1 MKSTGTPCRNCLHS
15 KRQTWEHPCC
25 DCMSDEDIALAH
37 MNPNHPVDFVH
48 YEPKEDPYD
57 RT

>member
-1 MKSTGTPCRNCLHS
+1 MKSTGTPCRNCLHG

-37 MNPNHPVDFVH
+37 MNPDHFVH
-48 YEPKEDPYD
+48 YEPKEDHHD

>member
-48 YEPKEDPYD
+48 YEPKEDPL
-57 RT
+57 